1 MCFVSV
7 FICQVSRSEGH
18 LKASYSIIMDQVN
31 NAIQLSTQM
40 ATDAIYGLGTTA
52 RRLGITK
59 LLFVEGPETV
69 PEPAPST
76 VSTLGSMVVSVFGE
90 TSPWIRVAGLSG
102 AIAVSMGAYGAHGL
116 KKVPDDQKMVFET
129 ANRYHFIHTLA
140 MFAVP
145 MTNRPNLVGS
155 LLLAGTAIFSGT
167 CYVHGVTGDE
177 RIIRMTPYGGMILI
191 SAWLA
196 MIF

>member
-1 MCFVSV
+1 
-7 FICQVSRSEGH
+7 
-18 LKASYSIIMDQVN
+18 MDHFN
-31 NAIQLSTQM
+31 NAAHVATQIAADVFYDM
-40 ATDAIYGLGTTA
+40 GSIV
-52 RRLGITK
+52 RKLGISK
-59 LLFVEGPETV
+59 FLYVEGPEV
-69 PEPAPST
+69 PPPPPPSA
-76 VSTLGSMVVSVFGE
+76 VSSIGNIMLAIFGE

-102 AIAVSMGAYGAHGL
+102 AIAVSLGAYGAHGL
-116 KKVPDDQKMVFET
+116 KKMSDDQKMVFET

-155 LLLAGTAIFSGT
+155 LLLAGIAIFSGS

-177 RIIRMTPYGGMILI
+177 RIIRLTPYGGMLLI
-191 SAWLA
+191 SAWLS